1 MQSLGL
7 KVWKAADL
15 WTYRV
20 EVVYIATKSH
30 VLHSDSAS
38 CYGVRSEVVETDSA
52 VSAVSQT
59 PRVTK
64 RYLDAPYVRSR
75 SSQVVQVQSGDVRL
89 RGVYWD
95 WVPPFFVQE
104 FHRLRMTTGNGTL
117 HGSAAFDALKFQYAM
132 QDDADAPITFQ
143 FYVDL
148 EPHETL
154 QVEFPLEKRFLH
166 ASYWTEVADLGS
178 EIPQGVLFD
187 SEGARHFTRPAVT
200 RLPSP
205 DFSFIFNGIALGCF
219 IMALY
224 MTQVTRILVVA
235 PDSAGSRSSPI
246 SQLARLVKSVIR
258 HVIIRVKH

>member
-1 MQSLGL
+1 M
-7 KVWKAADL
+7 
-15 WTYRV
+15 
-20 EVVYIATKSH
+20 VYFTKKTH

-38 CYGVRSEVVETDSA
+38 CYGVRSEVVEMDSA
-52 VSAVSQT
+52 VSAVSQP

-64 RYLDAPYVRSR
+64 RYSDAPYVRSR
-75 SSQVVQVQSGDVRL
+75 SSVVVQVQAGDTRL
-89 RGVYWD
+89 QGVYWD
-95 WVPPFFVQE
+95 WVPAFFVQE
-104 FHRLRMTTGNGTL
+104 FHRLRMTASNGTL
-117 HGSAAFDALKFQYAM
+117 SGSAAFNALKFQYAM
-132 QDDADAPITFQ
+132 QDHPEAPMPFQ
-143 FYVDL
+143 FHVDL
-148 EPHETL
+148 APHETL

-178 EIPQGVLFD
+178 EIPQGALFD
-187 SEGARHFTRPAVT
+187 SEGATHFTRPAVT

-235 PDSAGSRSSPI
+235 PDSAGSRSSPV
-246 SQLARLVKSVIR
+246 SQLARLVKSVVR